1 MKRKII
7 VIVGMG
13 AFLLWGGAAVAD
25 GDFAELGAEALALDV
40 NLGSGSQTNAD
51 DWSSMGDVNAGGNQL
66 SGGGINSN
74 GGDRDSDDV
83 ALLMGDNAEV
93 ASYALEA
100 SVSNNQLLVDGNE
113 SHADSSTG
121 FEGDSGF
128 SSSYGITA
136 VSLNAGSSASQSV
149 NVNVTSAVS
158 LDTF

>member
-51 DWSSMGDVNAGGNQL
+51 DWSSMDDVNAGGNQL
-66 SGGGINSN
+66 TGGGINSN
-74 GGDRDSDDV
+74 GGNRDSDDV

-136 VSLNAGSSASQSV
+136 VSVNAGSSASQSV
-149 NVNVTSAVS
+149 NVNVTSAVT

>member
-51 DWSSMGDVNAGGNQL
+51 DWSSMDDVNAGGNQL
-66 SGGGINSN
+66 PGGGIHSN
-74 GGDRDSDDV
+74 GGNRDSDDV

-136 VSLNAGSSASQSV
+136 VSVNAGSSASQSV
-149 NVNVTSAVS
+149 NVNVPSAVS

>member
-7 VIVGMG
+7 VMVGMG
-13 AFLLWGGAAVAD
+13 AVLLWGGAAAAE
-25 GDFAELGAEALALDV
+25 GDFVELGAEAFVLDT

-66 SGGGINSN
+66 TGGGVNSN
-74 GGDRDSDDV
+74 GGDRVSDDV
-83 ALLMGDNAEV
+83 ALLLGDSAEV

-113 SHADSSTG
+113 SHSDSSTG

-128 SSSYGITA
+128 SSSYGVTA

>member
-40 NLGSGSQTNAD
+40 NLGSGRQTNAD
-51 DWSSMGDVNAGGNQL
+51 DWSSMDDVNAGGNQL
-66 SGGGINSN
+66 TGGGINSN
-74 GGDRDSDDV
+74 GGNRDSDDV

-136 VSLNAGSSASQSV
+136 VSVNAGSRASQSV
-149 NVNVTSAVS
+149 NVNVTSAVT

>member
-51 DWSSMGDVNAGGNQL
+51 DWSSMDDVNAGGNQL
-66 SGGGINSN
+66 TGGGINSN
-74 GGDRDSDDV
+74 GGNRDSDDV

-136 VSLNAGSSASQSV
+136 VSVNAGSSASQRV
-149 NVNVTSAVS
+149 NVNVTSAVT

>member
-66 SGGGINSN
+66 PGGGINSN
-74 GGDRDSDDV
+74 GGNRDSDDV

-136 VSLNAGSSASQSV
+136 VSVNAGSSASQSG
-149 NVNVTSAVS
+149 NVNVTSAVT

>member
-66 SGGGINSN
+66 TGGGINSN
-74 GGDRDSDDV
+74 GGNRDSDDV

-136 VSLNAGSSASQSV
+136 VSVNAGSSASQSV
-149 NVNVTSAVS
+149 NVNVTSAVT

>member
-51 DWSSMGDVNAGGNQL
+51 DWSSMDDVNAGGNQL
-66 SGGGINSN
+66 TGGGINSN
-74 GGDRDSDDV
+74 GGNRDSDDV

-121 FEGDSGF
+121 FEGASGF

-136 VSLNAGSSASQSV
+136 VSVNAGSSASQSV
-149 NVNVTSAVS
+149 NVNVTSAVT

>member
-66 SGGGINSN
+66 TGGGINSN
-74 GGDRDSDDV
+74 GGNRDSDDV

-136 VSLNAGSSASQSV
+136 VSVNAGSSASQSV